1 MSTFVVHFQDILLN
15 NFQKLG
21 LSTSL
26 VETLD
31 SLGFTQP
38 TEIQLKAIP
47 ELLKEEATD
56 FIGLAQTGTGKTAA
70 FALPL
75 IELTDPGV
83 REIQAVVL
91 SPTRELAQQ
100 TAKEI
105 TLFTA
110 GHHGFRSEIVYGGV
124 DIQKQIRNLKNTPQ
138 ILIATP
144 GRLID
149 LMRRKT
155 VDLGGVR
162 KVVLD
167 EADEMLNM
175 GFKED
180 IDTILEKTHHSAS
193 IWLFSATMAPDIRAI
208 VDSYMTKPLEV
219 AVNKKQKTN
228 TDISHQYVVTKT
240 ANKLS
245 AIKRFMELY
254 PGMRGVMF
262 CRTKRETQ
270 EIANQL
276 SELGFGVEALHGD
289 LSQNQR
295 DAVMSK
301 FKSRSMQLLIATD
314 VAARGIDV
322 AELTHVFHHK
332 LPDQP
337 ENYTHRSGRTGRAGK
352 KGVSIAFINPREHR
366 KITEL
371 EKLNKIDFERIE
383 VPTKSKLQGAK
394 INNWANL
401 ILETKVDKSAEE
413 IMNEV
418 ADKFYHLSKED
429 ILKRLISTQLDHLM
443 TQDNEAEDINEY
455 DGKKSNVTNQ
465 NETERYFINVGAI
478 DGITAGDL
486 VHFLSDITGIGRK
499 QFYNFSIQ
507 KNCSFFDLKST
518 EPLDFDKLFEF
529 VEINGR
535 SIRVN
540 RDTDTPKKGSGRSK
554 KSRPKQ
560 KRSPHSADPV
570 SRKGRNRSKSH
581 RKGKR
586 R

>member
-1 MSTFVVHFQDILLN
+1 MAHFQAFLLSTFH
-15 NFQKLG
+15 KLG
-21 LSTSL
+21 LS
-26 VETLD
+26 D
-31 SLGFTQP
+31 SLLSALDQLGFVQP
-38 TEIQLKAIP
+38 TEIQQKAIP
-47 ELLKEEATD
+47 FLLGEQDRD

-70 FALPL
+70 FSLPL
-75 IELTDPGV
+75 IEITDLGIDQ
-83 REIQAVVL
+83 IQAVVL

-105 TLFTA
+105 QTFTA
-110 GHHGFRSEIVYGGV
+110 KLKGFRSEIVYGGV
-124 DIQKQIRNLKNTPQ
+124 DIQRQIRNLKNTPHV
-138 ILIATP
+138 LIATP
-144 GRLID
+144 GRLLD
-149 LMRRKT
+149 LMRRRA
-155 VDLGGVR
+155 VNLSGVK

-180 IDTILEKTHHSAS
+180 IDNILEKTHDSAS
-193 IWLFSATMAPDIRAI
+193 IWLFSATMAKDVRAI
-208 VDSYMTKPLEV
+208 VNSYMSDPYEV
-219 AVNKKQKTN
+219 AVNTKQKTN

-240 ANKLS
+240 GNKLS
-245 AIKRFMELY
+245 AIRRFLELY
-254 PGMRGVMF
+254 PAMRGVMF

-276 SELGFGVEALHGD
+276 SEYGFGVEALHGD

-322 AELTHVFHHK
+322 AELSHVFHHK

-352 KGVSIAFINPREHR
+352 KGISIAFINPRENR
-366 KITEL
+366 KIREL
-371 EKLNKIDFERIE
+371 EKLNNITFELIE
-383 VPTKSKLQGAK
+383 VPTKSELQGVK

-401 ILETKVDKSAEE
+401 ILETKVDELAEKV
-413 IMNEV
+413 MPEV

-429 ILKRLISTQLDHLM
+429 LLKRLISTQLDHLM
-443 TQDNEAEDINEY
+443 SQDKEAEDINEY
-455 DGKKSNVTNQ
+455 DGKKPNVSSK

-478 DGITAGDL
+478 DGVTAGDL
-486 VHFLSDITGIGRK
+486 VHFLSDITSINRK
-499 QFYNFSIQ
+499 QFSNFSIQ
-507 KNCSFFDLKST
+507 KNCSFFDLRAT
-518 EPLDFDKLFEF
+518 EPLDFDKLFEY
-529 VEINGR
+529 VEVNGR

-540 RDTDTPKKGSGRSK
+540 RDVDTPKRKGRGDN
-554 KSRPKQ
+554 KSRTKQ
-560 KRSPHSADPV
+560 KRSHFSADPV
-570 SRKGRNRSKSH
+570 SRKGRNRSKSK
-581 RKGKR
+581 RKGR